1 MIPTSAKR
9 VLLVEDDRFLR
20 RAGEA
25 VLRRCGLTVLL
36 AVDGDEALALARR
49 EKPDLVLLDML
60 MPRRSGIEVLRELRA
75 QPDTRSMRVLVLSN
89 SSREQDIEEAERLG
103 VEGYWV
109 KAEMSLNELG
119 DRVVALLG
127 SGA

>member
-1 MIPTSAKR
+1 MVMDAKR

-25 VLRRCGLTVLL
+25 VLLRRGLTVML
-36 AVDGDEALALARR
+36 AVDGEEALALARR
-49 EKPDLVLLDML
+49 EQPDLVLLDML

-75 QPDTRSMRVLVLSN
+75 QPETRALRVLVLSN
-89 SSREQDIEEAERLG
+89 SSREQDVEEAERLG

>member
-1 MIPTSAKR
+1 VIPTSAKR